1 MKMLSVKRNIIVLII
16 AVMMLIYGGQSISY
30 SQEQNNAPEL
40 TPVCDRTQQVRDAIV
55 AIVPGIDDC
64 RDVTSTHLSVISNLN
79 LSNQEISAL
88 KVGDFD
94 GLSALTSL
102 SIGNNELSSLPT
114 NIFSGLS
121 SLTRLDLGS
130 NKLSSLHED
139 IFSGLTSLN
148 RVYLSYN
155 NLSSLP
161 EDIFS
166 GLSSLQSL
174 ALDNNNLSSLPAG
187 IFSGLS
193 SLDWLTLSSN
203 SLSELPDGIFTGLSS
218 LRSLSLTENSIDL
231 SITVSLEKVG
241 DSQFKAIVPIGAPFN
256 IVLPLTISNGG
267 IIGDATTITIS
278 AGSVESDL
286 LNVGRTPNT
295 TDPVTVEIGTIPS
308 LPTSHYGYRIVK
320 LTTTEEDDNTLSFA
334 VAAIP
339 DYEPTTNTPLVF
351 IEGDSTTRSIPEN
364 TPPGVNIGG
373 PVSAEQ
379 AESGLLPLLTYTLG
393 GVDAASFGIESGT
406 GQLKTSAPLDY
417 ETKTAYS
424 VIAIVSDGHLTDSIN
439 ITINVTDVYEN
450 NVPVFTEGE
459 STSRSIAENTSA
471 GENIG
476 EPVIATDLDE
486 EDVLT
491 YTLGGIDAASF
502 GIEAAAGQLLTKV
515 PLDYETKD
523 TYAVVVSVSDGKG
536 GTDSISVTIY
546 VTDVF
551 ENNPPV
557 FTEGERTSRSIA
569 ENTSAGENIG
579 EPVIA
584 TDLDEED
591 VLTYTLGGI
600 DAASFG
606 IEAAAGQLLT
616 KSLLDY
622 ETKDTY
628 AVIVSVSDGKGG
640 TDTIS
645 VTIYVTDV
653 FENNPPVFT
662 EGERTSRSIAENTSA
677 GEKIGELVIATD
689 LNEEDVLT
697 YTLGG
702 IDAASFGIEAATG
715 QLLTKSLLDYE
726 TKDTYAVIVSVSD
739 GKGGTDTISVTIY
752 VTDVFENNPPVFTE
766 GDSTSRSIA
775 ENTPAGRNIGE
786 PVIATDL
793 DEEDVLTYSLGG
805 VDAASFG
812 IGAATGQLLTKAPLD
827 YETKDNYAVIVS
839 VSDRKGGTDTI
850 SVTIYVTDLFENN
863 PPVFTEGERTSRSIA
878 ENTSAGEKIGE
889 PVVATDLDEEDV
901 LTYTLG
907 GIDAASFGIENA
919 TGQLLTK
926 APLDYE
932 TKHNYAVIVS
942 VSDGK
947 GGTDTISVTIY
958 VTGINENNPPVFTEG
973 ENTSR
978 SIAENTSAG
987 EKIGEP
993 VVATDLDEEDIL
1005 TYTLGGI
1012 DAASFGIEA
1021 AAGQLLT
1028 KAPLDFETKHTYA
1041 VSVSV
1046 SDGKGGRDSISV
1058 TIYVTDLFENNPPVF
1073 TEGENTS
1080 RSIAENTS
1088 AGEKIGEPVVATDLD
1103 EEDILTYTLGGID
1116 AASFGIEAAAGQ
1128 LLTKAPLDFETK
1140 HTYAVSVSVSDG
1152 KGGRDS
1158 ISVTIYVTDLFE
1170 NNPPVFTEGDS
1181 TSRSIAENTSAG
1193 EKIGEPVIAT
1203 DLDEEDI
1210 LTYTLGGIDAAS
1222 FGIEAATGQLLT
1234 KVPLNFETKNTYAVS
1249 VSVSDGKGGTDTIS
1263 VTINVTDV
1271 YENSS
1276 PVFVDGETTTRS
1288 IVENTSAGENIG
1300 GPVVATDL
1308 DEDVL
1313 TYTVAGVD
1321 AASFGIEAAT
1331 GQLLTKAP
1339 LDYETKD
1346 TYAVVVSVSD
1356 RKGGTDTISV
1366 TINVTDLFENNPPV
1380 FTEGDSTSRSI
1391 AENTPAGRNIGEPV
1405 IATDLDEDVLTYS
1418 LGGVDAASF
1427 SIDSATGQL
1436 LTKAPLDFETKDT
1449 YAVSVSVSD
1458 GKGGTDI
1465 INVAINVTDIYE
1477 NKPPVFAYGETTT
1490 RSIVENT
1497 PAGRNIGDP
1506 VTATDPDEDDTLT
1519 YSLSGTDA
1527 DTFSI
1532 GAATGQLLTHASLDF
1547 ETKGSYTVTVT
1558 VSDGSQSVTVV
1569 VTIIVIDVD
1578 ESRAPVF
1585 ADDRTT
1591 RSIAENTPAGVN
1603 IGSPVTATDAD
1614 GDTLTYSLEGTDA
1627 ATFSIVSST
1636 GQLKTLEVLDF
1647 ETKGSY
1653 TVTVTVS
1660 DGRFTASII
1669 VIITIIDVDETPP
1682 PKPEPSRVSISEIM
1696 YGSESGFFSP
1706 EQWIELHNTG
1716 PDIINLSGWKLII
1729 QNVDSPELTGPVS
1742 LIITFRAGVF
1752 SGDDAPR
1759 IWPND
1764 VLMVVGASD
1773 SHSDNLYGDQIYNLT
1788 YRKSTSFTFISAWL
1802 SAEGFR
1808 IKLYDNEG
1816 NLVDDAGNLDGDTLL
1831 WKLPYGQNR
1840 GKTRAGRRT
1849 SLIRR
1854 YADSMPLNGTQAASW
1869 ISAADANLTPD
1880 LITYYGNRTDIS
1892 TSGVGIVINEISSQY
1907 SDYDINQDGVVNIS
1921 DLVIVAGRL
1930 GQSGPN
1936 PADVNGDGVVNVQ
1949 DLILVAGAI
1958 GQISAAPSLHP
1969 ASVAMLTAADIQEWL
1984 TAAQGLDLTNVTL
1997 QSGIR
2002 FLEQLLQVLIPQQT
2016 ELLPNFP
2023 NPFNPET
2030 WIPYRLAE
2038 DGFVTLTIYDQSG
2051 VVIRKFDVGH
2061 KTAAVYETRSS
2072 AIHWDG
2078 RNEVG
2083 DKVASSIYFYTLT
2096 AGDFSATRKMLI
2108 LK

>member
-1 MKMLSVKRNIIVLII
+1 MNMFREKRNTIVLIF

-30 SQEQNNAPEL
+30 SQEQNNAPEF

-55 AIVPGIDDC
+55 AIVPGVDDC
-64 RDVTSTHLSVISNLN
+64 KDVTSTHLAVISNLN

-88 KVGDFD
+88 KAGDFD
-94 GLSALTSL
+94 GLPALTSL

-114 NIFSGLS
+114 NIFSRLS

-139 IFSGLTSLN
+139 IFSGLTLLN
-148 RVYLSYN
+148 RVYISYN
-155 NLSSLP
+155 NLTSLP

-364 TPPGVNIGG
+364 TPPGVKIGS

-379 AESGLLPLLTYTLG
+379 AASGLLPLLTYTLG
-393 GVDAASFGIESGT
+393 GVDAASFGIDSGT

-459 STSRSIAENTSA
+459 RTSRSIAENTSA
-471 GENIG
+471 GEKIG

-491 YTLGGIDAASF
+491 YTLGGVDAASF
-502 GIEAAAGQLLTKV
+502 GIGAATGQLLTKA

-523 TYAVVVSVSDGKG
+523 
-536 GTDSISVTIY
+536 
-546 VTDVF
+546 
-551 ENNPPV
+551 N
-557 FTEGERTSRSIA
+557 
-569 ENTSAGENIG
+569 
-579 EPVIA
+579 
-584 TDLDEED
+584 
-591 VLTYTLGGI
+591 
-600 DAASFG
+600 
-606 IEAAAGQLLT
+606 
-616 KSLLDY
+616 
-622 ETKDTY
+622 Y

-645 VTIYVTDV
+645 VTIYVTDLFENNPPV
-653 FENNPPVFT
+653 FTEGENTSRSIAENTSAGEKIGEPVIATDLDEEDVLTYTLGGVDAASFGIGAATGQLLTKAPLDYETKDNYAVIVSVSDGKGGTDTISVTIYVTDLFENNPPVFT

-677 GEKIGELVIATD
+677 GEK
-689 LNEEDVLT
+689 
-697 YTLGG
+697 
-702 IDAASFGIEAATG
+702 
-715 QLLTKSLLDYE
+715 
-726 TKDTYAVIVSVSD
+726 
-739 GKGGTDTISVTIY
+739 
-752 VTDVFENNPPVFTE
+752 
-766 GDSTSRSIA
+766 
-775 ENTPAGRNIGE
+775 IGE

-839 VSDRKGGTDTI
+839 VSDGKGGTDTI

-907 GIDAASFGIENA
+907 GVDAASFGIGAA

-932 TKHNYAVIVS
+932 TKDNYAVIVSVSDGKSGTDTISVTIYVTDLFENNPPVFTEGERTSRSIAENTSAGEKIGEPVIATDLDEEDVLTYSLGGIDAASFGIEAATGQLLTKAPLDYETKDTYAVVVSVSDGKGGTDTISVTIYVTDINENNAPVFTEGERTSRSIAENTSAGEKIGEPVIATDLDEEDVLTYSLGGIDAASFGIEAATGQLLTKSLLDYETKDNYAVIVS

-993 VVATDLDEEDIL
+993 VVATDLDEEDVL

-1028 KAPLDFETKHTYA
+1028 KVPLNFETKHTYA

-1046 SDGKGGRDSISV
+1046 SDGKGG
-1058 TIYVTDLFENNPPVF
+1058 T
-1073 TEGENTS
+1073 
-1080 RSIAENTS
+1080 
-1088 AGEKIGEPVVATDLD
+1088 
-1103 EEDILTYTLGGID
+1103 
-1116 AASFGIEAAAGQ
+1116 
-1128 LLTKAPLDFETK
+1128 
-1140 HTYAVSVSVSDG
+1140 
-1152 KGGRDS
+1152 DS

-1203 DLDEEDI
+1203 DLDEEDV
-1210 LTYTLGGIDAAS
+1210 LTYTLGGIDGHPSALR
-1222 FGIEAATGQLLT
+1222 LL
-1234 KVPLNFETKNTYAVS
+1234 L
-1249 VSVSDGKGGTDTIS
+1249 
-1263 VTINVTDV
+1263 
-1271 YENSS
+1271 
-1276 PVFVDGETTTRS
+1276 
-1288 IVENTSAGENIG
+1288 
-1300 GPVVATDL
+1300 
-1308 DEDVL
+1308 
-1313 TYTVAGVD
+1313 
-1321 AASFGIEAAT
+1321 
-1331 GQLLTKAP
+1331 
-1339 LDYETKD
+1339 
-1346 TYAVVVSVSD
+1346 
-1356 RKGGTDTISV
+1356 
-1366 TINVTDLFENNPPV
+1366 
-1380 FTEGDSTSRSI
+1380 
-1391 AENTPAGRNIGEPV
+1391 
-1405 IATDLDEDVLTYS
+1405 
-1418 LGGVDAASF
+1418 
-1427 SIDSATGQL
+1427 
-1436 LTKAPLDFETKDT
+1436 
-1449 YAVSVSVSD
+1449 
-1458 GKGGTDI
+1458 
-1465 INVAINVTDIYE
+1465 
-1477 NKPPVFAYGETTT
+1477 
-1490 RSIVENT
+1490 
-1497 PAGRNIGDP
+1497 
-1506 VTATDPDEDDTLT
+1506 
-1519 YSLSGTDA
+1519 
-1527 DTFSI
+1527 
-1532 GAATGQLLTHASLDF
+1532 
-1547 ETKGSYTVTVT
+1547 
-1558 VSDGSQSVTVV
+1558 
-1569 VTIIVIDVD
+1569 
-1578 ESRAPVF
+1578 
-1585 ADDRTT
+1585 
-1591 RSIAENTPAGVN
+1591 VN
-1603 IGSPVTATDAD
+1603 C
-1614 GDTLTYSLEGTDA
+1614 
-1627 ATFSIVSST
+1627 
-1636 GQLKTLEVLDF
+1636 
-1647 ETKGSY
+1647 
-1653 TVTVTVS
+1653 
-1660 DGRFTASII
+1660 
-1669 VIITIIDVDETPP
+1669 
-1682 PKPEPSRVSISEIM
+1682 
-1696 YGSESGFFSP
+1696 
-1706 EQWIELHNTG
+1706 
-1716 PDIINLSGWKLII
+1716 
-1729 QNVDSPELTGPVS
+1729 
-1742 LIITFRAGVF
+1742 
-1752 SGDDAPR
+1752 
-1759 IWPND
+1759 
-1764 VLMVVGASD
+1764 
-1773 SHSDNLYGDQIYNLT
+1773 
-1788 YRKSTSFTFISAWL
+1788 
-1802 SAEGFR
+1802 
-1808 IKLYDNEG
+1808 
-1816 NLVDDAGNLDGDTLL
+1816 
-1831 WKLPYGQNR
+1831 
-1840 GKTRAGRRT
+1840 
-1849 SLIRR
+1849 
-1854 YADSMPLNGTQAASW
+1854 
-1869 ISAADANLTPD
+1869 
-1880 LITYYGNRTDIS
+1880 
-1892 TSGVGIVINEISSQY
+1892 
-1907 SDYDINQDGVVNIS
+1907 
-1921 DLVIVAGRL
+1921 
-1930 GQSGPN
+1930 
-1936 PADVNGDGVVNVQ
+1936 
-1949 DLILVAGAI
+1949 
-1958 GQISAAPSLHP
+1958 
-1969 ASVAMLTAADIQEWL
+1969 
-1984 TAAQGLDLTNVTL
+1984 
-1997 QSGIR
+1997 
-2002 FLEQLLQVLIPQQT
+2002 
-2016 ELLPNFP
+2016 
-2023 NPFNPET
+2023 
-2030 WIPYRLAE
+2030 
-2038 DGFVTLTIYDQSG
+2038 
-2051 VVIRKFDVGH
+2051 
-2061 KTAAVYETRSS
+2061 
-2072 AIHWDG
+2072 
-2078 RNEVG
+2078 
-2083 DKVASSIYFYTLT
+2083 
-2096 AGDFSATRKMLI
+2096 
-2108 LK
+2108 